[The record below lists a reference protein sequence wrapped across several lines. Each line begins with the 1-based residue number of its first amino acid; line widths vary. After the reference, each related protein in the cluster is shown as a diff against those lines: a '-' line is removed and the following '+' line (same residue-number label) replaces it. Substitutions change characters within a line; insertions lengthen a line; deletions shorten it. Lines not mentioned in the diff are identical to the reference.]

1 MKRILPKGVVRVCG
15 GPALPCLL
23 PSQQTTIIFSPPLA
37 SPINLGPTQPG
48 SIILPSPPTSTI
60 TLSSHNVPQP
70 TPVMLPLTATNLS
83 PAKVQL
89 QSSILPQRRVQPKTD
104 LVDERKSKEVCNN
117 SRAATTSRNSRK
129 KIKSK
134 NSEHNV
140 KSILPKVSQP
150 ETKSFVMLSAS
161 PVEKLTEATIITH
174 FSLPSQMESISNNS
188 GSERKKKQVTIRNH
202 KIRPKDESI
211 RTLDLES
218 FCTTPNATPVEK
230 ASTECEKGK
239 FEIDSNL
246 MPTESITSVS
256 GRGTGNRNVT
266 RNIKQPSSISLG
278 DDVTL
283 NSSLIHSEVPSPAD
297 GHFLAQ
303 CNVPRPPPPPYP
315 QYSSNFKATA
325 DKLTSPSLEEY
336 LDDSSVL
343 CKASTGSE
351 PTQSAISQKKLATT
365 DCHASQSAE
374 ESLTK
379 TTRCQ
384 INSQSITKTCDRL
397 HPKKQQSLVESSC
410 SLVVSEKNLI
420 NVSSPSTLTNKE
432 NNLQLALS
440 QVFVD
445 TSSRS
450 DSYPTPTV
458 SINTS
463 LDLASED
470 KNNLDRSSVGVISS
484 SLCQSPLLNSSTC
497 TKTVAVSPK
506 TVLKSCLM
514 SSETSQNQSLP
525 VVSSSSYPSHQHLSP
540 TRSHGFGTGYCTVPS
555 THSPDVEVSSPLL
568 SSTPPTSTG
577 YSHSLPSISIAHTVP
592 LSPETSSLVP
602 GSTKYSYASSYSSS
616 VVSEL
621 AEHSSQ
627 QVSSSEQLKSGYG
640 PTNSHESFS
649 QSLQETLASV
659 LPESDPYIP
668 PVHAIFYSKPQEV
681 QDDHFS
687 HVTLPSQSPH
697 LSSPVAQFS
706 HSNSLTS
713 SHPMQIT
720 AHLDSHH
727 SSMYTQPQQPPPYA
741 QSPTQSQLPPSY
753 TQSSTQSQ
761 LPPSYTQSPTQSQLL
776 PSYIQSPTQAIQ
788 PPSYTLSPTQ
798 SQQQPHSYTQSPQSV
813 THTQSPHP
821 PLYTQSSKLLPPF
834 LQSSQTMSM
843 TQLHQPIMYSQSAQG
858 STCSYSSGL
867 STYTQAHHSDSCL
880 QTGNHSPYIGS
891 PQPVA
896 QPLLTQQHSIGE
908 EEPQSPH
915 AISFPASC
923 TPSFCESPQT
933 EAVSHSPRTT
943 LSDAEDFHS
952 KCLFRSNSHS
962 PRYSSCS
969 VPQLLQSQQCLNS
982 PVPYNSHQTDESHDL
997 HYDSTIEDKSF
1008 TSTFFTPGDINV
1020 SVKSL
1025 DKCLSPPSY
1034 ESYLQCTAT
1043 GPYISSESNTDNTV
1057 PNVASDSN
1065 QQAAL
1070 IDYCPDQ
1077 NLKQEI
1083 GAAVYPL
1090 SKKVTG
1096 SPPAYPSSLSL
1107 LTNHPPPPP
1116 KYNFNQQTTLSAH
1129 HHHHHPH
1136 PHSNI
1141 PENTSKSDIPEYY
1154 EKDSSH
1160 QYFPC
1165 TTSPIVT
1172 APLPHSDCTS
1182 FHGSSTH
1189 GNYSHDVSQA
1199 LSSSPSGFSHHGGYL
1214 PSPSLDPSDNNDTQ
1228 QQNQDKRLPLNNTQQ
1243 QNQAKTYFNNIHQQN
1258 QDKKFQQQNQDK
1270 PYLNNIEQQNHDERF
1285 QLDNNIQHQNQNKKF
1300 QFGIT
1305 QQQSKEKRFQVVFG
1319 QEVPSL
1325 EHHYEEDYLMASWS
1339 GSVATRDLV
1348 AVQNNDSVRVHSIIE
1363 RAEKLWFIPSQEQSK
1378 VYTKRKEVAK
1388 SLLNHPDMHT
1398 NRDSMLKEKFWID
1411 EDEPIAEEIL
1421 VSSLQAAQEEEEQ
1434 QLRAADE
1441 GEGFAAHITHTAAQ
1455 PKKKTLREMLC
1466 QVCGKILKGRK
1477 SLICHLNSH
1486 HKIQP
1491 HSCPRCPR
1499 TFTNRSVLAE
1509 HYRTHTGEMPFT
1521 CSVCD
1526 ASFRTHS
1533 GLVRHKSVHTDA
1545 RPFECSM
1552 CSKAFKTKLHLQQH
1566 MKLHLTG
1573 LFVCQE
1579 CGRTFERHK
1588 SLAAHRVHHHN
1599 KSPKYM
1605 CPHCHKGYHYR
1616 SLLTYH
1622 MQVHSNIRK
1631 FVCSDPDCKESF
1643 VWRSGW
1649 AAHMRTHSNDRPKC
1663 NICNKRFASARR
1675 LETHSRCHAKSQSHQ
1690 CKVCGKIFTQAYR
1703 LASHSRIHQKKKDYA
1718 CGKCGM
1724 LLTSTKKLKRHL
1736 ISHRTEK
1743 ARL

>member
-104 LVDERKSKEVCNN
+104 LVDERKSKEVCDN

-134 NSEHNV
+134 NSKHNV

-202 KIRPKDESI
+202 KIRPKDVSI

-218 FCTTPNATPVEK
+218 SCTTLNATPVEK
-230 ASTECEKGK
+230 ATTECEKGE

-266 RNIKQPSSISLG
+266 RIIQQPSSISPG

-303 CNVPRPPPPPYP
+303 CNAPRPPPPPYP

-336 LDDSSVL
+336 LDDSSAL
-343 CKASTGSE
+343 CKVSTGSE

-365 DCHASQSAE
+365 DCHASQSVE

-379 TTRCQ
+379 ATRCQ

-410 SLVVSEKNLI
+410 SLAVSEKNLI

-440 QVFVD
+440 QVFED

-463 LDLASED
+463 LDLASEG
-470 KNNLDRSSVGVISS
+470 KSNLDRSSVGVISS
-484 SLCQSPLLNSSTC
+484 SLTQSPLLNSSAC
-497 TKTVAVSPK
+497 TKTVTASPK

-525 VVSSSSYPSHQHLSP
+525 VVSSSSYPSHQQMSP
-540 TRSHGFGTGYCTVPS
+540 TKSHGYGTGYCTVPS

-627 QVSSSEQLKSGYG
+627 QVSSSEQLKSVYG

-706 HSNSLTS
+706 HSNTLTS

-720 AHLDSHH
+720 AHLDPHH

-798 SQQQPHSYTQSPQSV
+798 SQQQPHSYTQSPQSA

-962 PRYSSCS
+962 PRYSSGS

-997 HYDSTIEDKSF
+997 HYDSTIED
-1008 TSTFFTPGDINV
+1008 
-1020 SVKSL
+1020 
-1025 DKCLSPPSY
+1025 
-1034 ESYLQCTAT
+1034 
-1043 GPYISSESNTDNTV
+1043 
-1057 PNVASDSN
+1057 
-1065 QQAAL
+1065 
-1070 IDYCPDQ
+1070 
-1077 NLKQEI
+1077 
-1083 GAAVYPL
+1083 
-1090 SKKVTG
+1090 
-1096 SPPAYPSSLSL
+1096 
-1107 LTNHPPPPP
+1107 
-1116 KYNFNQQTTLSAH
+1116 
-1129 HHHHHPH
+1129 
-1136 PHSNI
+1136 I

-1228 QQNQDKRLPLNNTQQ
+1228 QQNQDKRLPLNSTQQ
-1243 QNQAKTYFNNIHQQN
+1243 QNQAKTFFNNIHQQN

-1270 PYLNNIEQQNHDERF
+1270 PFLDDIEQQNHDERF

-1305 QQQSKEKRFQVVFG
+1305 QQQSKERRFQVVFG
-1319 QEVPSL
+1319 QEVSSL

-1434 QLRAADE
+1434 QLREADE
-1441 GEGFAAHITHTAAQ
+1441 GGEGFAAHITHTAAQ

-1477 SLICHLNSH
+1477 SLMCHLNSH

-1526 ASFRTHS
+1526 VSFRTHS

-1599 KSPKYM
+1599 KSRKYM

-1703 LASHSRIHQKKKDYA
+1703 LASHSRIHQEQKDYA
-1718 CGKCGM
+1718 SGKCGM
-1724 LLTSTKKLKRHL
+1724 LLTSTKKLRRHL
-1736 ISHRTEK
+1736 VSHRTEE